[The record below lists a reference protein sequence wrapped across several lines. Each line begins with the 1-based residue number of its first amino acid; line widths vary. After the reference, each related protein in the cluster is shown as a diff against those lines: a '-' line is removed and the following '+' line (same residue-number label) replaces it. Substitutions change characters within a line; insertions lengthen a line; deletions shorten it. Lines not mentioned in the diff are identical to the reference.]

1 VLEVKQYL
9 FYEGRILIAVSG
21 GPDSVMSLDVVH
33 GLKDNLKL
41 HLEVADFKN
50 GFAVKRRKKV
60 RDLQQS

>member
-33 GLKDNLKL
+33 GLKDKLKL
-41 HLEVADFKN
+41 YLEVASKSLIS
-50 GFAVKRRKKV
+50 RT
-60 RDLQQS
+60 DLR